1 MRPTLFELFG
11 EGFPSYFTMLF
22 VGFFVCTWITAKL
35 GEKRGIDPSR
45 IVDLGFFS
53 LIMAVVGSR
62 LGHVLFDGFF
72 LDYVNLCLDPEKV
85 VWPFDARRCAENGGR
100 WDVLTSTCHPAERDC
115 LAWAAVWRGG
125 LTYYGGL
132 ALAVPFA
139 ARFFRKHGIPVWRGV
154 DTIAIVLPLGVAF
167 GRLGCFLAG
176 CCFGEITDSPLGM
189 SFPPYSPASDK
200 HAMLGHLPSAGLPS
214 LPVYPT
220 QLFELSGCVAIFLY
234 LWLVRMKRPR
244 FDGWITIESL
254 GLYAV
259 LRFGLEFIRDDERGI
274 YFGMSTSQWLSIA
287 VLVFCVWL
295 YAKRKPSRAEEQ
307 PA

>member
-1 MRPTLFELFG
+1 M
-11 EGFPSYFTMLF
+11 
-22 VGFFVCTWITAKL
+22 C
-35 GEKRGIDPSR
+35 GIAGW
-45 IVDLGFFS
+45 V
-53 LIMAVVGSR
+53 A
-62 LGHVLFDGFF
+62 
-72 LDYVNLCLDPEKV
+72 
-85 VWPFDARRCAENGGR
+85 FDADLTTRTDVIERMTATMTARGPDAGGVWVRR
-100 WDVLTSTCHPAERDC
+100 H
-115 LAWAAVWRGG
+115 AA
-125 LTYYGGL
+125 
-132 ALAVPFA
+132 
-139 ARFFRKHGIPVWRGV
+139 
-154 DTIAIVLPLGVAF
+154 
-167 GRLGCFLAG
+167 
-176 CCFGEITDSPLGM
+176 
-189 SFPPYSPASDK
+189 
-200 HAMLGHLPSAGLPS
+200 LGHLPSAGLPS